1 MALETL
7 KSFDSRSVPVIILS
21 VLLLVSLYLMSR
33 VTENSEEFGR
43 LYSTLLLVSVG
54 ELVILV
60 GLIGTNLFRLARQYR
75 SYATGS
81 RLTVRLVVMFV
92 ILAVTPVSIVYYF
105 SLEFLRRGID
115 SWFDVRVEEALSDAL
130 ELSRTLLDDRMREQ
144 LKLTQRIAVELSE
157 VPKPQL
163 TLALD
168 ELRYRASAEELT
180 MFALDGSIVSFSS
193 RDPMAIVPNRPH
205 KSLISQA
212 RKGDFVGLDSIRN
225 KLYVRVLIAI
235 QGPTSTRQ
243 PHILQSL
250 FPVAERLGTLTDGVQ
265 SAYEHYQKLSYLRN
279 PLKFSY
285 IVTLSLVLLLSL
297 LTAVWAAFNA
307 ARRLVAPIRL
317 LAIGTRQVSEGDYGR
332 RLPLPS
338 NDEFG
343 FLVQSFNDMSG
354 KIANARDEAARSQQS
369 AEEQRA
375 YLEAVLGRLSSG
387 VLALDHEQKLR
398 TANAAASQILGVDLT
413 SVLQYPLVSIG
424 EKHNHLAQFFSTLLP
439 RLAHNSQ
446 EWREEVVLLGAGGR
460 QVLMCRGASLLGDAG
475 HVIVFDDI
483 TALIQVQRDAAW
495 GEVARRLAHEIKNP
509 LTPIQLSA
517 ERLRHK
523 YLKTMDSKD
532 AELLDRSTH
541 TIVQQVEVLKEM
553 VNAFSEYARTPKL
566 ALQPL
571 DLHKLIGEVLDLY
584 STNERRVRFETNFDD
599 ALPTVI
605 ADSGRMRQLL
615 NNLIK
620 NAIEAMEEGKEGN
633 VKVTTHRIEQS
644 GFAVA
649 ELRIEDHGPGFPSDL
664 LGKLFDPYVTTKPKG
679 TGLGLAIVKKIVEEH
694 GGVIWA
700 ENRFEGGASVI
711 IRLPLEGQT
720 VQPRSDV
727 KPESASLIVD
737 VTALK
742 RS

>member
-1 MALETL
+1 MALVTL
-7 KSFDSRSVPVIILS
+7 TRFDSRSAPVIVLS

-43 LYSTLLLVSVG
+43 LYSTLLLVSIG

-60 GLIGTNLFRLARQYR
+60 VLIGTNLFRLARQYR
-75 SYATGS
+75 SSATGS

-115 SWFDVRVEEALSDAL
+115 SWFDVRVEEALVDAL
-130 ELSRTLLDDRMREQ
+130 ELSRALLDDRMREQ
-144 LKLTQRIAVELSE
+144 LKLTRRVAAELSE
-157 VPKPQL
+157 VPDNEL
-163 TLALD
+163 ALALD
-168 ELRYRASAEELT
+168 ELRYRSLATELT
-180 MFALDGSIVSFSS
+180 LFAPDGRIISFSS
-193 RDPMAIVPNRPH
+193 NDPLAIVPNRPH
-205 KSLISQA
+205 KALLSQL
-212 RKGDFVGLDSIRN
+212 RGKGDFIGLDTIAD
-225 KLYVRVLIAI
+225 KLHARALIEIQSPNANQPRV
-235 QGPTSTRQ
+235 
-243 PHILQSL
+243 LQSL
-250 FPVAERLGTLTDGVQ
+250 FPVAERLRTLTDGVQ
-265 SAYEHYQKLSYLRN
+265 SAYEHYEKLSYMRG

-297 LTAVWAAFNA
+297 LTAVWAAFYA

-332 RLPLPS
+332 HLPLPS

-343 FLVQSFNDMSG
+343 FLVQSFNDMSS
-354 KIANARDEAARSQQS
+354 KIAGARDEADRSQLR

-387 VLALDHEQKLR
+387 VLALDEEQRLR
-398 TANAAASQILGVDLT
+398 TVNAAASQILGADLDAM
-413 SVLQYPLVSIG
+413 L
-424 EKHNHLAQFFSTLLP
+424 
-439 RLAHNSQ
+439 HNSLQ
-446 EWREEVVLLGAGGR
+446 NIGQRHTYLTHFVEVILPHLGKNIKEWREEVILLGPSGR
-460 QVLMCRGASLLGDAG
+460 QVLMCRGASLLGEAG

-553 VNAFSEYARTPKL
+553 VKAFSDYARVPKL
-566 ALQPL
+566 QLQPL
-571 DLHKLIGEVLDLY
+571 DLHKLIMEVLDLY
-584 STNERRVRFETNFDD
+584 GDNEAQIKFETDFD
-599 ALPTVI
+599 ATLPPVA
-605 ADSGRMRQLL
+605 ADFGRMHQLL
-615 NNLIK
+615 HNLIK
-620 NAIEAMEEGKEGN
+620 NAIEAMDKKTGR
-633 VKVTTHRIEQS
+633 VRIITRRIEQS
-644 GFAVA
+644 EFVVA
-649 ELRIEDHGPGFPSDL
+649 ELRFDDYGPGFPLEL
-664 LGKLFDPYVTTKPKG
+664 LGKVFEPYVTTKPKG

-694 GGVIWA
+694 GGVLWA
-700 ENRFEGGASVI
+700 ENRPEGGASIV
-711 IRLPLEGQT
+711 IRLPLEG
-720 VQPRSDV
+720 RSMLPGRV
-727 KPESASLIVD
+727 EIQS
-737 VTALK
+737 
-742 RS
+742 